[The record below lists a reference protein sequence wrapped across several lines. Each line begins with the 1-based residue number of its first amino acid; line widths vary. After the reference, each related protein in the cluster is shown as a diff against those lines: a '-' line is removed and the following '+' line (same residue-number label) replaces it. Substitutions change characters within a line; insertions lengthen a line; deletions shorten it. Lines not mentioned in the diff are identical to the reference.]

1 MTTAETHDVPARD
14 RAVGAAAG
22 RGARGSCAVSSLR
35 WRKHVRPVQSIG
47 AAVLL
52 AGCTTVGPN
61 FVTPAAP
68 VLAQWEDADTVAV
81 TRRPAERVQ
90 WWEAFHDP
98 VLSRLIE
105 IATRNNYNL
114 KIAGLRV
121 LEARAQLGIA
131 VGTPY
136 PQVQQANGSATY
148 TAASLNAANT
158 KGGDLRFWEYNVGA
172 SVSWELDFWGKFRR
186 GIESADA
193 NLWSFDRRL

>member
-1 MTTAETHDVPARD
+1 M
-14 RAVGAAAG
+14 
-22 RGARGSCAVSSLR
+22 
-35 WRKHVRPVQSIG
+35 
-47 AAVLL
+47 
-52 AGCTTVGPN
+52 VGPN

-68 VLAQWEDADTVAV
+68 VLAQWEDADAVAV

-158 KGGDLRFWEYNVGA
+158 KGGRPALLGIQRRRQRLVGT
-172 SVSWELDFWGKFRR
+172 
-186 GIESADA
+186 
-193 NLWSFDRRL
+193 